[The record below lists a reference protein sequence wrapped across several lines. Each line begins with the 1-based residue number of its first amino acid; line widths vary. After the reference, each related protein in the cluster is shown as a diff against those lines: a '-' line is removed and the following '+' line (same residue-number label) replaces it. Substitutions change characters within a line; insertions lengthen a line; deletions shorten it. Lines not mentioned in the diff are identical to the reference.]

1 MTLQDLE
8 ALLAL
13 ARGGSIQAA
22 AKASG
27 VPRTTLRRR
36 LDRLEASIGA
46 PVATTGPTGMTLTQ
60 AGRFLVDQAPI
71 ILQRRAT
78 LLTRARRLGHRRAN
92 QLRVLLTTGLPP
104 MFVAQ
109 VAARLAEMAPDLRF
123 DLSHSARP
131 LDRLDDDFDLV
142 VHMGDPPP
150 PRDGYS
156 RVVMRHARRLMASSA
171 YLERHGVPTTV
182 EALDQ
187 HTLIGLADEPP
198 IWPLLDGG
206 AVHIRPDHVVDDFY
220 VLGCM
225 AGAGLGI
232 AYMPRS
238 GVGLDSAVDGVVP
251 VLEDQIGGEVVFRV
265 FMPMRAL
272 TGGAPRAFIDLALS
286 LWRDDLPP
294 S

>member
-36 LDRLEASIGA
+36 LDRLEASVGA
-46 PVATTGPTGMTLTQ
+46 PVATTGPSGVTLTQ
-60 AGRFLVDQAPI
+60 AGRFLVAQAPSMI
-71 ILQRRAT
+71 KRRAS
-78 LLTRARRLGHRRAN
+78 LLTRAQRLGHHSAN

-104 MFVAQ
+104 MFVAR
-109 VAARLAEMAPDLRF
+109 VAARLSALAPDLRF
-123 DLSHSARP
+123 DLSHAARP
-131 LDRLDDDFDLV
+131 LDRLDEDFDVV

-156 RVVMRHARRLMASSA
+156 RVAMRHPRRLMASTA
-171 YLERHGVPTTV
+171 YLERHGAPLTV
-182 EALDQ
+182 EALSR

-198 IWPLLDGG
+198 AWPLLDGG
-206 AVHIRPDHVVDDFY
+206 AVHIQPDHVVDDFY

-238 GVGLDSAVDGVVP
+238 GAGLAAEVEAVVP
-251 VLEDQIGGEVVFRV
+251 VLEDQIGGEVVFRI
-265 FMPMRAL
+265 FMPMRAI
-272 TGGAPRAFIDLALS
+272 TGGAPRTFIDLALS
-286 LWRDDLPP
+286 LFRDDMPQ
-294 S
+294 